1 MDKIYGYI
9 MRYKLKDTISTPV
22 LFKGL
27 PTYNGYLGVQ
37 EKSAWVA
44 RLCYLRDGPIPTL
57 SIYDAAAKDP
67 PEETMLVSEIQLVGF
82 VEVGEF
88 KVPDSGRLTL
98 RAKAEPRPNGFT
110 LLVNDKTY
118 SFDAAKPEIR
128 QAWIGALTR
137 ANARGGSGGG
147 GEGRGLRETWG
158 RGGGGADV
166 GQERGGG
173 GSGGGDGSRRTDW
186 QRRDAGSFTC
196 APGPPTPTSLTLF
209 LLLTLPPLRFAF
221 VLYLF
226 SFLGK
231 FYAFIEKY
239 HLNENA
245 PVVQDTK
252 RSITSF
258 VRRKRPEDYAAEA
271 ALAKKS
277 STGSSDGTP
286 ELHNLPEDVINP
298 FEDDFA
304 GGVFENSLFGED
316 D

>member
-158 RGGGGADV
+158 RGGGG
-166 GQERGGG
+166 GGG
-173 GSGGGDGSRRTDW
+173 GGGRTDW
-186 QRRDAGSFTC
+186 QRREAGSFHMHPRP
-196 APGPPTPTSLTLF
+196 AHAYLVFPFFFPNPVSFVLF
-209 LLLTLPPLRFAF
+209 L
-221 VLYLF
+221 F
-226 SFLGK
+226 SLLGK